1 MKVVNTFSSVILQD
15 YSLIDNFE
23 QKCLFNTYHWT
34 CLNYVGLAEY
44 AYSVSNTREQ
54 STTFIL
60 PLLKRLPPGEPS
72 GKGPKAKPVESALRH
87 FLKFP
92 GAVKELSLLLKQ
104 GGIWER
110 HLDQV
115 LAVLVKCKVER
126 VCIYNLNF

>member
-1 MKVVNTFSSVILQD
+1 MKVINTFSLIILQD

-23 QKCLFNTYHWT
+23 QKCLFNMYHWI

-44 AYSVSNTREQ
+44 AYFVSSTRER
-54 STTFIL
+54 STALIL
-60 PLLKRLPPGEPS
+60 LILKWLPPEELS
-72 GKGPKAKPVESALRH
+72 GKELKAKPAESALRH

-92 GAVKELSLLLKQ
+92 DTVKKLSLLLKQ

-115 LAVLVKCKVER
+115 LAVLVKCK
-126 VCIYNLNF
+126 I